1 MSNKKTDIL
10 ELLADL
16 TDSCCHEYIDDHD
29 LLDKLEEIREFNI
42 NTSCSGWI
50 YCLEII
56 IK

>member
-42 NTSCSGWI
+42 NTSCS
-50 YCLEII
+50 
-56 IK
+56 